1 LNFPPRDYE
10 GTYEVVVFTL
20 VTYGNA
26 SEEVLEFVVVSSLL
40 LAGTRLDCLPIPPF
54 PTVDMVP
61 KTTTT
66 IIEIK
71 NKILGRLQTQ

>member
-66 IIEIK
+66 IEIK
-71 NKILGRLQTQ
+71 NKILERLQTQ